1 MSRPKRI
8 LILMAVDAVLV
19 NAALLLAL
27 WLRFDGTVPRQ
38 YIVSYQQLALVFT
51 VVRLACFYAFGL
63 YNRLWQ
69 YASVGELLSIVSA
82 VTVGTMVNIAY
93 AYFQMQ
99 DSTFPL
105 PRSVFALSW
114 MLNVLFIGGPPFL
127 AVVPGLRA

>member
-1 MSRPKRI
+1 MSRPRRVI
-8 LILMAVDAVLV
+8 MLMAVDAVLV

-69 YASVGELLSIVSA
+69 YAVWGNCSLL
-82 VTVGTMVNIAY
+82 
-93 AYFQMQ
+93 
-99 DSTFPL
+99 
-105 PRSVFALSW
+105 
-114 MLNVLFIGGPPFL
+114 
-127 AVVPGLRA
+127 